1 MSNVRRAKRG
11 FTLVEVIVATALLG
25 IGIAFGMASL
35 GAMTMT
41 ENKVRMSEKLNRLAV
56 LKLEQ
61 VLAEGN
67 IATAQTDGDF
77 QDYNEPGYSW
87 TLAVAPSGIE
97 NVDTILVT
105 VETDRGY
112 STDPVGRATSLAFTP
127 PETTE
132 GTQ

>member
-1 MSNVRRAKRG
+1 MSNARQAKRG

-25 IGIAFGMASL
+25 IGIAFSMGAL
-35 GAMTMT
+35 GAMTAT

-67 IATAQTDGDF
+67 IETAQTDGDF
-77 QDYNEPGYSW
+77 QDFNEPGFSW

-97 NVDTILVT
+97 NVDTIIVT
-105 VETDRGY
+105 VENDRGY
-112 STDPVGRATSLAFTP
+112 STDPVGRATSLSFIP

-132 GTQ
+132 GTE